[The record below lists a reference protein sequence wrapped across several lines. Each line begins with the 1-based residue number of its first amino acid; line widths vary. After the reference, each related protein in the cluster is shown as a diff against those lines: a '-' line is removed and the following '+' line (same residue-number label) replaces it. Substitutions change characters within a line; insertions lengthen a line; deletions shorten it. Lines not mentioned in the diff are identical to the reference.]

1 MNQTEEGIRADARRA
16 SDEARALGEEVGGI
30 ADDLRDLLRGEVEL
44 AKAEVREQVSLV
56 VRSAIWGGVG
66 IVAALLTLVFIAVTA
81 TFALDTVLPTW
92 LAALIVTVA
101 LAVIAGISGLMVRAR
116 IKQMSVVPKKTIGSL
131 REDVEWARAQLKS
144 STT

>member
-1 MNQTEEGIRADARRA
+1 MHQTEEGIRADARRA
-16 SDEARALGEEVGGI
+16 SEEARALGEEVGGI
-30 ADDLRDLLRGEVEL
+30 ADDLRGLLRGEVAL
-44 AKAEVREQVSLV
+44 ARAEVREQLSLV

-66 IVAALLTLVFIAVTA
+66 IVAAFLTLAFIAVTA
-81 TFALDTVLPTW
+81 MFALDTVLPAW
-92 LAALIVTVA
+92 LAALIVTAA
-101 LAVIAGISGLMVRAR
+101 LAIVSGACGLVVRAR